1 MDTVTCIDRR
11 TLLTSDRTVAIGSR
25 FRAPVNVVD
34 EGPVGMKSA
43 AFSAAYSIFVISDS
57 TALHAKLTTCGKHL
71 GIETFVNLLI
81 R

>member
-1 MDTVTCIDRR
+1 
-11 TLLTSDRTVAIGSR
+11 
-25 FRAPVNVVD
+25 
-34 EGPVGMKSA
+34 MKSA